1 MVNEKGSS
9 KCVMPNA
16 ECLILLPAIYYHLTN
31 SNLLPPT
38 YSLLPFKG
46 LSESKSLRIK
56 HYALRIRPTAYCLLP
71 NP

>member
-1 MVNEKGSS
+1 MVGEKDSG

-16 ECLILLPAIYYHLTN
+16 ECAILLPAIYYHLTN

-56 HYALRIRPTAYCLLP
+56 HCALRICP
-71 NP
+71 NA